1 MVCDSFCLGLRRCN
15 FNAIKLRII
24 LNRDTLANI
33 FELFGHDITRL
44 ANTHSGIISDGRTHL
59 PDDETDCVIFSRCSE
74 ILIRSV
80 ILFSSLTQI
89 S

>member
-24 LNRDTLANI
+24 LSRDTISIDTLANI

-74 ILIRSV
+74 I
-80 ILFSSLTQI
+80 
-89 S
+89 